1 MIQTRG
7 MVEEYAERN
16 ELYEH
21 CPPATRSRQRQI
33 YSTLRRLEKLQAA
46 APAVAARG
54 GQTKREIA
62 ETRISLRN
70 RVKLPVLGKLST
82 LHERDSCVPP
92 LLADVTP
99 PKAAT
104 SQRRRSRT
112 ATSRRRVIDRHHYIA
127 VYDSGALSSRAVPL
141 NRQGGGKAAFSPRQ
155 PLPAIKNQRQ
165 KSCVELV

>member
-1 MIQTRG
+1 

-16 ELYEH
+16 ELHEH

-33 YSTLRRLEKLQAA
+33 YSTLRRLETLQAA
-46 APAVAARG
+46 APSAAATARG

-62 ETRISLRN
+62 ETKISLRN

-82 LHERDSCVPP
+82 LHERDSCAPP

-99 PKAAT
+99 AKAAT

-112 ATSRRRVIDRHHYIA
+112 ATSLRPALSRHHYVA
-127 VYDSGALSSRAVPL
+127 VYDSGALSSRAVPS
-141 NRQGGGKAAFSPRQ
+141 NRQCGGKAAFSPRQ